1 MDDWSGVQDPKER
14 RKRQSRIRQRDWRQ
28 RKKTGDPKITAINAD
43 SAWQGYGMLITTEQH
58 NPTTSRHRLLS
69 AAFVRSDRGHQDL
82 TLSQAP
88 VTTIAHRTPRGD
100 RLIRPLLPYTT
111 DATLGRPTPII
122 IFPLSADHFLI
133 TLVQY
138 NVLRA
143 MLLNMSILSPLDYL
157 PTECS
162 RSFDVPVFGVTPPD
176 KIPLHLQPT
185 ALQQSTQHPLWIK
198 AIPFPAMRDNMILL
212 AGKYDSD
219 DLRYDLGQALYEGF
233 DDLERRGFLVW
244 GASWDMNGWEMS
256 KYKRRKI
263 TNSAKESGGAHPSGF
278 LLDLL
283 DPQLRDAL
291 LFILTLPATA
301 DSDKAAQ
308 RSALSTKNKEHIAV
322 QPCYS
327 SQGTKA
333 IQMRSVRLKRCLPSR
348 QHVMWFGT
356 S

>member
-14 RKRQSRIRQRDWRQ
+14 RKRQSRIRQRDWRRYITSYLLYPTSLVREANQKLGQ
-28 RKKTGDPKITAINAD
+28 RKKTGDPKITAIIAD

-69 AAFVRSDRGHQDL
+69 AAFVRSDRGHKDL

-212 AGKYDSD
+212 AGKYDCD

-244 GASWDMNGWEMS
+244 GASWDMNGWEVS
-256 KYKRRKI
+256 ENFVRKW
-263 TNSAKESGGAHPSGF
+263 GF
-278 LLDLL
+278 LLKGCPDV
-283 DPQLRDAL
+283 
-291 LFILTLPATA
+291 IE
-301 DSDKAAQ
+301 
-308 RSALSTKNKEHIAV
+308 STNCWRE
-322 QPCYS
+322 
-327 SQGTKA
+327 
-333 IQMRSVRLKRCLPSR
+333 VRGEERL
-348 QHVMWFGT
+348 VVEI
-356 S
+356 